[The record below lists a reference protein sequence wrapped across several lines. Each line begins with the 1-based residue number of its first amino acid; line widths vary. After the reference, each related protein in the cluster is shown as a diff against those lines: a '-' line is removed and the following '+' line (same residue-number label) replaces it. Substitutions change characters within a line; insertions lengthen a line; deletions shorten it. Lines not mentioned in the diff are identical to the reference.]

1 MYTTVHMY
9 VVLCICGFTSHKTIP
24 ARKNI
29 IKAQAKPFA
38 CALFQRYLV
47 VCSDLYFTNVFGSSM
62 I

>member
-1 MYTTVHMY
+1 MY